1 MEGQGGG
8 LKMEVKGRIYGTDG
22 DAYGGPSK
30 MPRNGK
36 LSFFLK
42 LADSMWRPRNE
53 MIDKLRGSIS
63 ESCPD

>member
-1 MEGQGGG
+1 MGQMVMKMME
-8 LKMEVKGRIYGTDG
+8 LV
-22 DAYGGPSK
+22 YGGPSK

-42 LADSMWRPRNE
+42 LADSMWRNE

>member
-1 MEGQGGG
+1 MGQMVMKMME
-8 LKMEVKGRIYGTDG
+8 LVYE
-22 DAYGGPSK
+22 GPSK